1 MIFLKTGF
9 HAACFIGAMPLFV
22 QIKKIKTWV
31 FDIIHCNLK
40 KDTRNVLKRI
50 YYFPPAKLSGH
61 TYSQFHK
68 TLPKS
73 SYQMYWIS
81 VRFYDMGDST

>member
-1 MIFLKTGF
+1 MIFKKTGF

-40 KDTRNVLKRI
+40 KDTRNVLK
-50 YYFPPAKLSGH
+50 KLSGH

-81 VRFYDMGDST
+81 VRFYDIGDVHSS